1 MEELADSSEVNLPL
15 ALDVKVLRLPVLVS
29 IAPTLV
35 RVLDVNE
42 FNEPVEVSN
51 KPNLVF

>member
-15 ALDVKVLRLPVLVS
+15 ALDVNEFKLPVLVS
-29 IAPTLV
+29 I
-35 RVLDVNE
+35 
-42 FNEPVEVSN
+42 